1 MKIEHK
7 NQNHEG
13 NNPNLRDVNR
23 VASVRKKVRKKG
35 KKNKKEMRLNRTEL
49 KEKNKK
55 RLGTE
60 VRVNHPVAVRPFRR
74 TISWVVSA
82 FVVPDRGVSVGARRW

>member
-60 VRVNHPVAVRPFRR
+60 VRVNHPVTSCPSENTNFRQTTTPKKMTGKYR
-74 TISWVVSA
+74 KHL
-82 FVVPDRGVSVGARRW
+82 